1 MKKVVIGNCT
11 LIKGNCEDIMKE
23 LEDNSINA
31 VVSDPPYL
39 YLKHR
44 LDIPF
49 NEDIVFG
56 EWKRLVKDNS
66 MIAFLEEEMHFLD
79 GT

>member
-56 EWKRLVKDNS
+56 NGKD
-66 MIAFLEEEMHFLD
+66 
-79 GT
+79 